1 MKSGIFLI
9 QSNDHL
15 IEMKEQAYDS
25 EGLLQELL
33 AKYPNLLAGNQMSQS
48 EPRRWLLISREAS
61 IPMQEETVGRLSVDH
76 LFIDQ
81 DGIPTFIEVKR
92 SSDTRIRREVV
103 GQMLDYVAN
112 AVVYLTVEAIQAN
125 FRLTWE
131 ALEIDPEDELQD
143 FLGIDADPEEFW
155 QTVKTN
161 LRAGK
166 IRMLFVADEIP
177 PELRRIV
184 EFLNEQ
190 MNQAEVLAV
199 EIRQYAGEGLRTLVP
214 RVMGLT
220 AEAERSKGVSE
231 PARQWD
237 EETFFVDLK
246 ARKGSADAEV
256 AQEILDWA
264 KINMPDIFWGKGKVN
279 GSFIP
284 GLNQKGTWHQVIR
297 VSTNGYVEF
306 SFQYMQPNPP
316 FDDPAKRLELLHRL
330 NKIQGI
336 DLSEDTIDR
345 RPSVPIS
352 LFHGEKRLEELLR
365 ILDWTIQEI
374 RNF

>member
-61 IPMQEETVGRLSVDH
+61 IPMQEETVGRLSVD
-76 LFIDQ
+76 Q

-125 FRLTWE
+125 FRLTCE